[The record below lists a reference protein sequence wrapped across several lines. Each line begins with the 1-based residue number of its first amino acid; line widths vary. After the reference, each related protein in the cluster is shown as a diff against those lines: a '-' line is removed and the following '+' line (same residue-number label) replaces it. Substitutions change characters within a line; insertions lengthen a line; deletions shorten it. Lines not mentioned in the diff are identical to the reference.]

1 MKRVAISQA
10 IEREEH
16 RGETRDSLDQRLI
29 AFIAR
34 AGFACVPVPNLSDP
48 FLTQDNRDSVQMS
61 DWIMAVKPD
70 ALVLSGGQDIGQSAA
85 RDYTERWLLD
95 FSDSSGIPLL
105 GICRG
110 MQMIG
115 VRAGAGLKPV
125 GNHAGTRH
133 RLIGEISRE
142 VNSYHKF
149 SITHCP
155 LGYRVLARSHDGE
168 IEAIAHK
175 SMNWEGWMW
184 HPERE
189 NKFSE
194 QDLERIRLLF
204 DA

>member
-16 RGETRDSLDQRLI
+16 RGETRDYLDQRLI
-29 AFIAR
+29 AFITQ
-34 AGFACVPVPNLSDP
+34 AGFACVPVPNLSNPSLKQED
-48 FLTQDNRDSVQMS
+48 RGSAQMS
-61 DWIMAVKPD
+61 DWIRAVKPD
-70 ALVLSGGQDIGQSAA
+70 AVVLSGGQDIGQSAA
-85 RDYTERWLLD
+85 RDFTERWLLD
-95 FSDSSGIPLL
+95 FSDSSGTPVL

-125 GNHAGTRH
+125 GDHTGIRH

-149 SITHCP
+149 SITQCP
-155 LGYRVLARSHDGE
+155 LGYKVLARSRDGE